1 MKYLLIFVTCILT
14 SSCQSDKYIETVK
27 DNVLES
33 ATIVSTS
40 VPANNTLL
48 YTSAGVGLFVLGALT
63 SAFWDRKSGL
73 ILIVCGTASGSV
85 PYIITSTYFAWISA
99 LTLFALACIG
109 IWYVRWKA
117 VHEAKEE
124 EEEDNKD
131 LDTK

>member
-1 MKYLLIFVTCILT
+1 MNYLLIFIACILT

-27 DNVLES
+27 SNVLDS

-48 YTSAGVGLFVLGALT
+48 YTSAGVALFVLGALT
-63 SAFWDRKSGL
+63 SAFWDKKSGL
-73 ILIVCGTASGSV
+73 ILIVCGVASGTV
-85 PYIITSTYFAWISA
+85 PYIITSAYFAWISA
-99 LTLFALACIG
+99 LTLVGVASIG
-109 IWYVRWKA
+109 IWYLRWKA
-117 VHEAKEE
+117 MHEAKEE

>member
-1 MKYLLIFVTCILT
+1 MKPLILFLVSILT

-27 DNVLES
+27 SNVLES

-63 SAFWDRKSGL
+63 SAFWDKKSGL
-73 ILIVCGTASGSV
+73 ILIVCGVASGTV
-85 PYIITSTYFAWISA
+85 PYIITSAYFSWISA
-99 LTLFALACIG
+99 LTLLGVASIG
-109 IWYVRWKA
+109 IWYLRWKA
-117 VHEAKEE
+117 MHEVAEE
-124 EEEDNKD
+124 EQKD